1 MSESAQPRL
10 AQPIDKLAIALI
22 VLLSLI
28 MALLIWGGRACE
40 DECLFYA
47 GAKVSSFS
55 WDDKTISGQDRAFI
69 LTFNRPMDRDS
80 VEENLTIS
88 PSLPGKI
95 SWSGLRLAYTL
106 DNPAPYGETYQV
118 TLAGAKERF
127 PSQEQSGAE
136 IQPFDAQFRS
146 RDRALA
152 YVGTEGKEKGRLVLS
167 NWTRSQTAI
176 LTPKNL
182 NVFDFKPDPQ
192 GNFLLFSA
200 ADSSQGIEG
209 IGYLKLYK
217 VSTRLDSSNS
227 RVHAGKPFVLRLSAD
242 GAGDIKAAGNPQP
255 RALANAPA
263 SRSDFD
269 AVASVGRS
277 STENGSA
284 VELVL
289 DNQKYQNNKF
299 DISQDGTTIVVQRLN
314 RSNPQDYGLWKLVEG
329 KLPQVFTNNQV
340 GDFLITPD
348 SQAVAVAQGEGIAL
362 LPLKDY
368 AEPLDFLSRFGRV
381 LDFTA
386 DGTGAAMINYNTDRE
401 DLKYT
406 RSLYYV
412 NSQGVEKEL
421 LNTDGSIQNCQ
432 FDPTVE
438 HLYCWLTELAKKG
451 VYIEKPYLAEINLKT
466 EKINTLV
473 TVPKY
478 QESQISIAPDGL
490 GILFERSLNKINSS
504 LTGEKKNSIWL
515 AIPTGDTADTTTSS
529 IEQLP
534 FIGFHPQWLP

>member
-1 MSESAQPRL
+1 MNQSRL
-10 AQPIDKLAIALI
+10 SQPIDKLAIALI
-22 VLLSLI
+22 VLFSLI
-28 MALLIWGGRACE
+28 MGLLIWGDSACE
-40 DECLFYA
+40 DECLFHA

-55 WDDKTISGQDRAFI
+55 WQNKTIGGQDRAFI

-80 VEENLTIS
+80 VEENLNIT
-88 PSLPGKI
+88 PPLPGKI

-106 DNPAPYGETYQV
+106 DNPAPYGETYQI
-118 TLAGAKERF
+118 TLAGAQERF
-127 PSQEQSGAE
+127 PNQEQAGGE
-136 IQPFDAQFRS
+136 IRSFQAQFRS

-152 YVGTEGKEKGRLVLS
+152 YVGTEGEEKGRLVLS

-182 NVFDFKPDPQ
+182 TVFDFKPDPQ

-200 ADSSQGIEG
+200 ADSSLSIEG
-209 IGYLKLYK
+209 ISDLKLYK
-217 VSTRLDSSNS
+217 ASTRLDS
-227 RVHAGKPFVLRLSAD
+227 PTED
-242 GAGDIKAAGNPQP
+242 GSEIK
-255 RALANAPA
+255 LI
-263 SRSDFD
+263 
-269 AVASVGRS
+269 
-277 STENGSA
+277 
-284 VELVL
+284 L

-314 RSNPQDYGLWKLVEG
+314 RSNPEDYGLWKLVED
-329 KLPQVFTNNQV
+329 KSPQVFTNNQV

-348 SQAVAVAQGEGIAL
+348 SQAVAAAQGEGIAL
-362 LPLKDY
+362 LPLKDS

-432 FDPTVE
+432 FDPTSE
-438 HLYCWLTELAKKG
+438 HLYCWLTELSKKE
-451 VYIEKPYLAEINLKT
+451 VYTEKPYLAQIDLKT
-466 EKINTLV
+466 GKINTLV
-473 TVPKY
+473 AIPKY
-478 QESQISIAPDGL
+478 QESQISVAPDGL
-490 GILFERSLNKINSS
+490 GILFERSLNQVYSG
-504 LTGEKKNSIWL
+504 TPGEKKNSIWL
-515 AIPTGDTADTTTSS
+515 AIPAGDFADTTTSS

>member
-10 AQPIDKLAIALI
+10 SQPIDKLAIALI
-22 VLLSLI
+22 IFLTLI
-28 MALLIWGGRACE
+28 MGLLIWGGSACE
-40 DECLFYA
+40 DECLFHA

-55 WDDKTISGQDRAFI
+55 WQNKTIGGQDRALI

-80 VEENLTIS
+80 VEENLKIT
-88 PSLPGKI
+88 PPLPGKV

-106 DNPAPYGETYQV
+106 DDPAPYGETYQI

-127 PSQEQSGAE
+127 PNQEQAGAE
-136 IQPFDAQFRS
+136 ILPFEAQFRS

-152 YVGTEGKEKGRLVLS
+152 YVGSEGEEKGRLVLS

-182 NVFDFKPDPQ
+182 TVFDFQPDPQ

-209 IGYLKLYK
+209 IRYLKLYK
-217 VSTRLDSSNS
+217 VSTQLDEPEPK
-227 RVHAGKPFVLRLSAD
+227 VK
-242 GAGDIKAAGNPQP
+242 
-255 RALANAPA
+255 
-263 SRSDFD
+263 
-269 AVASVGRS
+269 
-277 STENGSA
+277 
-284 VELVL
+284 LVL

-314 RSNPQDYGLWKLVEG
+314 RSNPEDYGLWKIVES
-329 KLPQVFTNNQV
+329 KSPQVFTNNQV

-412 NSQGVEKEL
+412 NSQGIEKEL
-421 LNTDGSIQNCQ
+421 LNTEGSIQNCQ
-432 FDPTVE
+432 FDPTAE
-438 HLYCWLTELAKKG
+438 YLYCWLTELAKKK
-451 VYIEKPYLAEINLKT
+451 VYIEKPYLAEIDLKT
-466 EKINTLV
+466 EEIRTLV
-473 TVPKY
+473 TLPKY
-478 QESQISIAPDGL
+478 QESQVSVAPDGL
-490 GILFERSLNKINSS
+490 GILFERSLNQVYFGTPSKR
-504 LTGEKKNSIWL
+504 KNSIWL
-515 AIPTGDTADTTTSS
+515 AIPAVDIADTTTSS

>member
-1 MSESAQPRL
+1 MSKSAQPRL
-10 AQPIDKLAIALI
+10 SQPIDKLAIALI
-22 VLLSLI
+22 ISFALI
-28 MALLIWGGRACE
+28 IGLLIWGGSACE
-40 DECLFYA
+40 DECLFHA

-55 WDDKTISGQDRAFI
+55 WDDKIIGGQDRAFI
-69 LTFNRPMDRDS
+69 LTFNRPMDRNS

-88 PSLPGKI
+88 PPLPGKI

-106 DNPAPYGETYQV
+106 DRPVPYGATYQV

-127 PSQEQSGAE
+127 PNQEQLGEE

-152 YVGTEGKEKGRLVLS
+152 YVGTVGEETGRLVLY
-167 NWTRSQTAI
+167 NWTRSQKII
-176 LTPKNL
+176 LTPQNL
-182 NVFDFKPDPQ
+182 TVFDFKPDPQ
-192 GNFLLFSA
+192 GDRLLFSA
-200 ADSSQGIEG
+200 ADNNKGTEG
-209 IGYLKLYK
+209 IRYLKLYS
-217 VSTRLDSSNS
+217 VSTHVSSIRLDS
-227 RVHAGKPFVLRLSAD
+227 L
-242 GAGDIKAAGNPQP
+242 
-255 RALANAPA
+255 
-263 SRSDFD
+263 
-269 AVASVGRS
+269 
-277 STENGSA
+277 TENGSE
-284 VELVL
+284 VKLIL

-314 RSNPQDYGLWKLVEG
+314 RSNPEDYGLWKLVED
-329 KLPQVFTNNQV
+329 KSPQMFTNNRV
-340 GDFLITPD
+340 GDFSIAPD

-362 LPLKDY
+362 LPLKAQ

-432 FDPTVE
+432 FDPIAE
-438 HLYCWLTELAKKG
+438 HLYCWLTELSKEEIY
-451 VYIEKPYLAEINLKT
+451 VEKPYLAEIDLKT
-466 EKINTLV
+466 AKINTLV
-473 TVPKY
+473 TVPEY
-478 QESQISIAPDGL
+478 QESQVSVAPDGL
-490 GILFERSLNKINSS
+490 GILFERSLNKMYSG
-504 LTGEKKNSIWL
+504 TPGEKKNSIWL
-515 AIPTGDTADTTTSS
+515 AIPASDLANKTTFE

>member
-1 MSESAQPRL
+1 MSESAQSRL
-10 AQPIDKLAIALI
+10 SQPIDKLAIALI
-22 VLLSLI
+22 ILLSLI
-28 MALLIWGGRACE
+28 MGLLIWGGTACKN
-40 DECLFYA
+40 ECLFHA

-55 WDDKTISGQDRAFI
+55 WQNKTIGGQDRAFI

-80 VEENLTIS
+80 VEKNLTIS
-88 PSLPGKI
+88 PPLPGKI

-106 DNPAPYGETYQV
+106 NNPAPYGETYQV

-127 PSQEQSGAE
+127 PNQKQSGKE
-136 IQPFDAQFRS
+136 IQSFNAQFHL

-152 YVGTEGKEKGRLVLS
+152 YVGTEGEEAGRLVLS
-167 NWTRSQTAI
+167 NWTSQQTAI

-182 NVFDFKPDPQ
+182 TVFDFKPDPQ

-209 IGYLKLYK
+209 IRYLKLYK
-217 VSTRLDSSNS
+217 VSTPLD
-227 RVHAGKPFVLRLSAD
+227 
-242 GAGDIKAAGNPQP
+242 
-255 RALANAPA
+255 
-263 SRSDFD
+263 
-269 AVASVGRS
+269 S

-314 RSNPQDYGLWKLVEG
+314 RSNPKDYGLWKLVEG
-329 KLPQVFTNNQV
+329 KSPQVFTNNQV

-362 LPLKDY
+362 LPLKEY

-406 RSLYYV
+406 QSLYYV

-432 FDPTVE
+432 FDPTAE
-438 HLYCWLTELAKKG
+438 HLYCWLTELSKKEI
-451 VYIEKPYLAEINLKT
+451 YTEKPYLAQIDLKT
-466 EKINTLV
+466 GKINTLV
-473 TVPKY
+473 TIPKY
-478 QESQISIAPDGL
+478 QESQVSVAPDGL
-490 GILFERSLNKINSS
+490 GILFERSLNQVYSG
-504 LTGEKKNSIWL
+504 TPGEKKNSIWL
-515 AIPTGDTADTTTSS
+515 AIPAIDTADTTTSS

>member
-1 MSESAQPRL
+1 MNQSRL
-10 AQPIDKLAIALI
+10 SQPIDRLAIALI

-28 MALLIWGGRACE
+28 MGLLIWGGSACE
-40 DECLFYA
+40 DKCLFHA

-55 WDDKTISGQDRAFI
+55 WSDKTIGGQDRAFI

-88 PSLPGKI
+88 PPLPGKI

-106 DNPAPYGETYQV
+106 NDPAPYGETYQV
-118 TLAGAKERF
+118 ILTEAQERF
-127 PSQEQSGAE
+127 PNQEQAGSE
-136 IQPFDAQFRS
+136 IQPFQAQFRS

-152 YVGTEGKEKGRLVLS
+152 YVGTEGEEKGRLVLS
-167 NWTRSQTAI
+167 NWTSQQTAI

-182 NVFDFKPDPQ
+182 TVFDFKPDPQ

-200 ADSSQGIEG
+200 ADSSLGIEG
-209 IGYLKLYK
+209 ISDLKLYK
-217 VSTRLDSSNS
+217 ASTRLDS
-227 RVHAGKPFVLRLSAD
+227 PTED
-242 GAGDIKAAGNPQP
+242 GSEIK
-255 RALANAPA
+255 LI
-263 SRSDFD
+263 
-269 AVASVGRS
+269 
-277 STENGSA
+277 
-284 VELVL
+284 L

-314 RSNPQDYGLWKLVEG
+314 RSNPEDYGLWKLVED
-329 KLPQVFTNNQV
+329 KSPQVFTNNQV

-348 SQAVAVAQGEGIAL
+348 SQAVAAAQGEGIAL

-432 FDPTVE
+432 FDPTAE
-438 HLYCWLTELAKKG
+438 HLYCWLTELSKKE
-451 VYIEKPYLAEINLKT
+451 VYIEKPYLAQIDLKT
-466 EKINTLV
+466 EKIDTLV
-473 TVPKY
+473 TIPKY
-478 QESQISIAPDGL
+478 QESQISVAPDGL
-490 GILFERSLNKINSS
+490 GILFEQSFNQVYSG
-504 LTGEKKNSIWL
+504 TPGDKKNSIWL
-515 AIPTGDTADTTTSS
+515 AIPSKDLANKTTLD

>member
-1 MSESAQPRL
+1 MSESAQPKL

-22 VLLSLI
+22 VLLTLI
-28 MALLIWGGRACE
+28 MGLLIWGGSACQ
-40 DECLFYA
+40 DECLFHA
-47 GAKVSSFS
+47 GAKISSFS
-55 WDDKTISGQDRAFI
+55 WQNQTIGGQDRAFI

-106 DNPAPYGETYQV
+106 DNPAPYGATYQV
-118 TLAGAKERF
+118 TLAGAQERF
-127 PSQEQSGAE
+127 PNQEQAGGE
-136 IQPFDAQFRS
+136 IQPFQAQFRS

-152 YVGTEGKEKGRLVLS
+152 YVGTEGEEKGRLVLS

-182 NVFDFKPDPQ
+182 TVFDFKPDPQ
-192 GNFLLFSA
+192 GNFILFSA
-200 ADSSQGIEG
+200 ADSSQGIKG
-209 IGYLKLYK
+209 ISDLKLYK
-217 VSTRLDSSNS
+217 ASTRLDSP
-227 RVHAGKPFVLRLSAD
+227 AED
-242 GAGDIKAAGNPQP
+242 GLTVK
-255 RALANAPA
+255 
-263 SRSDFD
+263 
-269 AVASVGRS
+269 
-277 STENGSA
+277 
-284 VELVL
+284 LVL

-314 RSNPQDYGLWKLVEG
+314 RSNPEDYGLWKLV
-329 KLPQVFTNNQV
+329 KDKSPQVFTNNQV

-348 SQAVAVAQGEGIAL
+348 SQAVAAAQGEGIAL
-362 LPLKDY
+362 LPLQDY
-368 AEPLDFLSRFGRV
+368 AEPLDFLSKFGRV

-421 LNTDGSIQNCQ
+421 LNTEGSIQNCQ
-432 FDPTVE
+432 FDPTAE
-438 HLYCWLTELAKKG
+438 HLYCWLTELSKKE
-451 VYIEKPYLAEINLKT
+451 VYIEKPYLAQIDLKT
-466 EKINTLV
+466 GKINTLV
-473 TVPKY
+473 TISKY
-478 QESQISIAPDGL
+478 QESQASVAPDGL
-490 GILFERSLNKINSS
+490 GILFERSLNRFNSS
-504 LTGEKKNSIWL
+504 LPGEKQNSIWL
-515 AIPTGDTADTTTSS
+515 AIPTLDVANKTIFE

-534 FIGFHPQWLP
+534 FLGFHPQWLP

>member
-1 MSESAQPRL
+1 MSESAQPKL

-22 VLLSLI
+22 ILLTLI
-28 MALLIWGGRACE
+28 MGLLIWGGSACE
-40 DECLFYA
+40 DECLFHA

-55 WDDKTISGQDRAFI
+55 WHNETIGGQDRAFI
-69 LTFNRPMDRDS
+69 LAFNRPMDRDS
-80 VEENLTIS
+80 VEENLKIT
-88 PSLPGKI
+88 PPLPGKI

-118 TLAGAKERF
+118 TLAGAQERF
-127 PSQEQSGAE
+127 PNQEQAGSE

-152 YVGTEGKEKGRLVLS
+152 YVGTEGEETGRLVLS

-182 NVFDFKPDPQ
+182 TVFDFKPDPQ

-200 ADSSQGIEG
+200 ADSSLGIKG
-209 IGYLKLYK
+209 ISDLKLYK
-217 VSTRLDSSNS
+217 VSTRLDS
-227 RVHAGKPFVLRLSAD
+227 L
-242 GAGDIKAAGNPQP
+242 
-255 RALANAPA
+255 
-263 SRSDFD
+263 
-269 AVASVGRS
+269 
-277 STENGSA
+277 TENGSA

-289 DNQKYQNNKF
+289 DNREYQNNKF

-314 RSNPQDYGLWKLVEG
+314 RSNPTDYGLWKLVEG
-329 KLPQVFTNNQV
+329 KSPQMFTNNQV

-348 SQAVAVAQGEGIAL
+348 SQAVAAAQGEGIAI

-368 AEPLDFLSRFGRV
+368 AEPLDFLSKFGRV
-381 LDFTA
+381 LNFTA

-421 LNTDGSIQNCQ
+421 LNTEGSIQNCQ
-432 FDPTVE
+432 FDPTAE
-438 HLYCWLTELAKKG
+438 HLYCWLTELSKKEI
-451 VYIEKPYLAEINLKT
+451 YTEKPYLAEINLKT
-466 EKINTLV
+466 GKIDTLV

-478 QESQISIAPDGL
+478 QESQVSVAPDGL
-490 GILFERSLNKINSS
+490 GILFERSQDRVYSG
-504 LTGEKKNSIWL
+504 TPGEKKNSIWL
-515 AIPTGDTADTTTSS
+515 AIPAVSLADTTTFS

>member
-10 AQPIDKLAIALI
+10 AQLIDKLAIALI

-28 MALLIWGGRACE
+28 IGLLIWGGTACE
-40 DECLFYA
+40 DECLFHA

-55 WDDKTISGQDRAFI
+55 WDDKTIGGQDRAFI

-80 VEENLTIS
+80 VEENLIIS

-106 DNPAPYGETYQV
+106 DNPAPYGETYQIA
-118 TLAGAKERF
+118 LAVARERF
-127 PSQEQSGAE
+127 ANQKQAGSE

-152 YVGTEGKEKGRLVLS
+152 YVGTEGEETGRLVLS

-182 NVFDFKPDPQ
+182 TVFDFKPDPQ

-200 ADSSQGIEG
+200 ADSSQGVEG
-209 IGYLKLYK
+209 ISDLKLYK
-217 VSTRLDSSNS
+217 VSTRLDS
-227 RVHAGKPFVLRLSAD
+227 
-242 GAGDIKAAGNPQP
+242 I
-255 RALANAPA
+255 
-263 SRSDFD
+263 
-269 AVASVGRS
+269 
-277 STENGSA
+277 TENGLA

-314 RSNPQDYGLWKLVEG
+314 RSNPKDYGLWKLVEG
-329 KLPQVFTNNQV
+329 KSPQMFTNNQV

-362 LPLKDY
+362 LPLKEY

-386 DGTGAAMINYNTDRE
+386 DGTGAAMINYNTDHE

-406 RSLYYV
+406 QSLYYV

-432 FDPTVE
+432 FDPTAE
-438 HLYCWLTELAKKG
+438 HLYCWLTELSKKEI
-451 VYIEKPYLAEINLKT
+451 YTEKPYLAQIDLKT
-466 EKINTLV
+466 GKINTLV
-473 TVPKY
+473 TIPKY
-478 QESQISIAPDGL
+478 QESQVSLAPDGL
-490 GILFERSLNKINSS
+490 GILFEQSLNKIYSG
-504 LTGEKKNSIWL
+504 TPGEKKNSIWL
-515 AIPTGDTADTTTSS
+515 AIPAGDLADTTISS

>member
-1 MSESAQPRL
+1 MNQSRL
-10 AQPIDKLAIALI
+10 SQPIDRLAIALI
-22 VLLSLI
+22 VLLTLI
-28 MALLIWGGRACE
+28 MGLLIWGGSACE
-40 DECLFYA
+40 DECLFHA

-55 WDDKTISGQDRAFI
+55 WQNKTIGGQDRAFI
-69 LTFNRPMDRDS
+69 LTFNRPMDRGS
-80 VEENLTIS
+80 VEENLKIT
-88 PSLPGKI
+88 PALPGKI

-106 DNPAPYGETYQV
+106 DDPAPYGETYQV
-118 TLAGAKERF
+118 TLAGAQERF
-127 PSQEQSGAE
+127 PNQEQAGGE
-136 IQPFDAQFRS
+136 IQPFQAQFRS

-152 YVGTEGKEKGRLVLS
+152 YVGTEGEEKGRLVLS

-182 NVFDFKPDPQ
+182 TVFDFKPDPQ
-192 GNFLLFSA
+192 GNFILFSA

-209 IGYLKLYK
+209 IGYLQLYK
-217 VSTRLDSSNS
+217 VSTRLDS
-227 RVHAGKPFVLRLSAD
+227 V
-242 GAGDIKAAGNPQP
+242 
-255 RALANAPA
+255 
-263 SRSDFD
+263 
-269 AVASVGRS
+269 
-277 STENGSA
+277 TENGSA

-314 RSNPQDYGLWKLVEG
+314 RSNPTDYGLWKLVEG
-329 KLPQVFTNNQV
+329 KSPQMFTNNQV

-348 SQAVAVAQGEGIAL
+348 SQAVAAAQGEGIAL

-432 FDPTVE
+432 FDPIAE
-438 HLYCWLTELAKKG
+438 HLYCWLTELAKKE

-466 EKINTLV
+466 GKINTLI
-473 TVPKY
+473 TVAKY
-478 QESQISIAPDGL
+478 QESQISVAPDGL
-490 GILFERSLNKINSS
+490 GILFERSQDRVYSG
-504 LTGEKKNSIWL
+504 TPGEKKNSIWL
-515 AIPTGDTADTTTSS
+515 AIPAVGLADTTTSS

>member
-1 MSESAQPRL
+1 MSESAQPKL

-22 VLLSLI
+22 VLLTLI
-28 MALLIWGGRACE
+28 MVLLIWGGSACQ
-40 DECLFYA
+40 DECLFHA
-47 GAKVSSFS
+47 GAKISSFS
-55 WDDKTISGQDRAFI
+55 WQNKTVGGQDRAFI
-69 LTFNRPMDRDS
+69 LTFNRPMDRGS

-106 DNPAPYGETYQV
+106 DNPAPYGATYQV
-118 TLAGAKERF
+118 TLAGAQERF
-127 PSQEQSGAE
+127 PNQEQAGGD
-136 IQPFDAQFRS
+136 IQPFNAQFRS

-152 YVGTEGKEKGRLVLS
+152 YVGTEEEEKGRLVLS

-182 NVFDFKPDPQ
+182 TVFDFKPDPQ
-192 GNFLLFSA
+192 GNFILFSA
-200 ADSSQGIEG
+200 ADSSQVREG
-209 IGYLKLYK
+209 MSDLKLYK
-217 VSTRLDSSNS
+217 ASTKLDS
-227 RVHAGKPFVLRLSAD
+227 
-242 GAGDIKAAGNPQP
+242 I
-255 RALANAPA
+255 
-263 SRSDFD
+263 
-269 AVASVGRS
+269 
-277 STENGSA
+277 TENGSA

-314 RSNPQDYGLWKLVEG
+314 RNNPTDYGLWKLVED
-329 KLPQVFTNNQV
+329 KSPQLFTNNQV

-348 SQAVAVAQGEGIAL
+348 SQAVAAAQGEGIAL

-368 AEPLDFLSRFGRV
+368 AEPLDFLSKFGRV

-421 LNTDGSIQNCQ
+421 LNTNGSIQNCQ
-432 FDPTVE
+432 FDPTAE
-438 HLYCWLTELAKKG
+438 HLYCWLTELSKKE
-451 VYIEKPYLAEINLKT
+451 VYIERPYLAQIDLKT
-466 EKINTLV
+466 GKINTLV
-473 TVPKY
+473 TIPKY
-478 QESQISIAPDGL
+478 QESQISVAPDGL
-490 GILFERSLNKINSS
+490 GILFEQFFNQVYSG
-504 LTGEKKNSIWL
+504 TPGEKKNSIWL
-515 AIPTGDTADTTTSS
+515 AIPAVDLADTATSS

>member
-1 MSESAQPRL
+1 MIFISTRNLSELMSDGANQPRL
-10 AQPIDKLAIALI
+10 SQSIDKLAITLI
-22 VLLSLI
+22 VLLVLV
-28 MALLIWGGRACE
+28 MGLLIWGGSACE
-40 DECLFYA
+40 DECLFHA
-47 GAKVSSFS
+47 GAKVSNFS
-55 WDDKTISGQDRAFI
+55 WQNKTIRGQDRAFI
-69 LTFNRPMDRDS
+69 LTFNRPMDRSS
-80 VEENLTIS
+80 VEENLKIT
-88 PSLPGKI
+88 PPLPGKI

-106 DNPAPYGETYQV
+106 DNPVPYGETYQV
-118 TLAGAKERF
+118 TLKDAQERF
-127 PSQEQSGAE
+127 PNQQQAGSE
-136 IQPFDAQFRS
+136 IQYFQAQFRS

-152 YVGTEGKEKGRLVLS
+152 YVGTEGEEKGRLVLS

-182 NVFDFKPDPQ
+182 TVFDFKPDPQ

-209 IGYLKLYK
+209 IRYLKLYK
-217 VSTRLDSSNS
+217 ASTTRLGMANQVRHPSRSTRLDS
-227 RVHAGKPFVLRLSAD
+227 P
-242 GAGDIKAAGNPQP
+242 
-255 RALANAPA
+255 
-263 SRSDFD
+263 
-269 AVASVGRS
+269 
-277 STENGSA
+277 TENGSEI
-284 VELVL
+284 ELIL

-314 RSNPQDYGLWKLVEG
+314 RSNPEDYGLWKLVED

-432 FDPTVE
+432 FDPTAE
-438 HLYCWLTELAKKG
+438 HLYCWLTELAKKE
-451 VYIEKPYLAEINLKT
+451 VYTEKPYLAEIDLKT
-466 EKINTLV
+466 GKINTLV
-473 TVPKY
+473 TIPKY
-478 QESQISIAPDGL
+478 QESQISVAPDGL
-490 GILFERSLNKINSS
+490 GILFEQSFNKVYSG
-504 LTGEKKNSIWL
+504 TPGEKKNSIWL
-515 AIPTGDTADTTTSS
+515 AIPAGDIADTTTSS

>member
-28 MALLIWGGRACE
+28 MGLLIWGGTACKN
-40 DECLFYA
+40 ECLFHA

-55 WDDKTISGQDRAFI
+55 WQNKTIGGQDRAFI

-88 PSLPGKI
+88 PPLPGKI

-106 DNPAPYGETYQV
+106 DDPAPYGETYQV
-118 TLAGAKERF
+118 TLAKAKERF
-127 PSQEQSGAE
+127 ANQKQAGSE
-136 IQPFDAQFRS
+136 IQPFNVQFRS
-146 RDRALA
+146 RDRAFA
-152 YVGTEGKEKGRLVLS
+152 YVGTEGEEQGRLVLS
-167 NWTRSQTAI
+167 NWTQSQTAI

-182 NVFDFKPDPQ
+182 TVFDFKPDPQ

-200 ADSSQGIEG
+200 ADSNQGTEG

-217 VSTRLDSSNS
+217 VSTRLD
-227 RVHAGKPFVLRLSAD
+227 
-242 GAGDIKAAGNPQP
+242 
-255 RALANAPA
+255 
-263 SRSDFD
+263 
-269 AVASVGRS
+269 S

-299 DISQDGTTIVVQRLN
+299 DISQDGKTIVVQRLN
-314 RSNPQDYGLWKLVEG
+314 RNNPKDYGLWKLVEG
-329 KLPQVFTNNQV
+329 KSPQLFTNNQV

-432 FDPTVE
+432 FDPNAR
-438 HLYCWLTELAKKG
+438 HLYCWLTELVKG
-451 VYIEKPYLAEINLKT
+451 ELYIENPYLAEIDLKT
-466 EKINTLV
+466 GEINTLV
-473 TVPKY
+473 TIPKY
-478 QESQISIAPDGL
+478 QESQVSVAPDSL
-490 GILFERSLNKINSS
+490 GILFERSLNKVYSG
-504 LTGEKKNSIWL
+504 TPGEKKNSIWM
-515 AIPTGDTADTTTSS
+515 AIPAGNLADTTTLSV
-529 IEQLP
+529 EQLP
-534 FIGFHPQWLP
+534 FI

>member
-28 MALLIWGGRACE
+28 MGLLIWGGTACE
-40 DECLFYA
+40 DECLFHA

-55 WDDKTISGQDRAFI
+55 WQNKTIGGQDRAFI
-69 LTFNRPMDRDS
+69 LNFNRPMDRDS
-80 VEENLTIS
+80 VEENLKIT
-88 PSLPGKI
+88 PPLPGKI

-106 DNPAPYGETYQV
+106 DDPAPYGETYQV

-127 PSQEQSGAE
+127 PNQEQSGAK

-152 YVGTEGKEKGRLVLS
+152 YVGTEGEERGRLVLS
-167 NWTRSQTAI
+167 NWTRSQKTI
-176 LTPKNL
+176 LTPQNL
-182 NVFDFKPDPQ
+182 TVFDFKPNPQ
-192 GNFLLFSA
+192 GNYLLFSA

-209 IGYLKLYK
+209 IRYLQLYS
-217 VSTRLDSSNS
+217 VSTQVN
-227 RVHAGKPFVLRLSAD
+227 
-242 GAGDIKAAGNPQP
+242 
-255 RALANAPA
+255 
-263 SRSDFD
+263 
-269 AVASVGRS
+269 S
-277 STENGSA
+277 STENSWE
-284 VELVL
+284 VKLVL
-289 DNQKYQNNKF
+289 DNRKYQNNKF

-314 RSNPQDYGLWKLVEG
+314 RNNPTDYGLWKIVDG
-329 KLPQVFTNNQV
+329 KSPQLISNNQV

-348 SQAVAVAQGEGIAL
+348 SQAVAAAQGEGIAL
-362 LPLKDY
+362 LPLKER

-412 NSQGVEKEL
+412 NSQGIEKEL
-421 LNTDGSIQNCQ
+421 LTTDGSIQNCQ
-432 FDPTVE
+432 FDPAAE
-438 HLYCWLTELAKKG
+438 HLYCWLTELAKKE
-451 VYIEKPYLAEINLKT
+451 VYIEKPYLAQINLKT
-466 EKINTLV
+466 GKINTLV
-473 TVPKY
+473 TIPKY
-478 QESQISIAPDGL
+478 QESQVSVAPDGL
-490 GILFERSLNKINSS
+490 GILFERSEATPPSRIGGAPGLSLNKVYFD
-504 LTGEKKNSIWL
+504 TPGEKKNSIWL
-515 AIPTGDTADTTTSS
+515 AIPTLDVANKTIFE

-534 FIGFHPQWLP
+534 FIGFYPQWLP

>member
-1 MSESAQPRL
+1 MSESAQSRL

-22 VLLSLI
+22 VLLFLI
-28 MALLIWGGRACE
+28 MGLLIWGGTACE
-40 DECLFYA
+40 DECLFHA

-55 WDDKTISGQDRAFI
+55 WQNKTIGGQDRAFI

-88 PSLPGKI
+88 PPLSGKI

-118 TLAGAKERF
+118 TLTGARERF
-127 PSQEQSGAE
+127 ANQKQAGSE
-136 IQPFDAQFRS
+136 IQPFDTQFRS

-152 YVGTEGKEKGRLVLS
+152 YVGTEGEEQGRLILF
-167 NWTRSQTAI
+167 NWTRQQTAI

-182 NVFDFKPDPQ
+182 TVFDFKPDPQ

-200 ADSSQGIEG
+200 ADSSLGIEG
-209 IGYLKLYK
+209 SNALKLYQ
-217 VSTRLDSSNS
+217 VSIQLDS
-227 RVHAGKPFVLRLSAD
+227 L
-242 GAGDIKAAGNPQP
+242 
-255 RALANAPA
+255 
-263 SRSDFD
+263 
-269 AVASVGRS
+269 
-277 STENGSA
+277 TENGSA
-284 VELVL
+284 VKLVL

-299 DISQDGTTIVVQRLN
+299 DISQDGATIVVQRLN
-314 RSNPQDYGLWKLVEG
+314 RSNPKDYGLWKLVEG
-329 KLPQVFTNNQV
+329 KSPQIFTNNQV

-362 LPLKDY
+362 LPIKEY
-368 AEPLDFLSRFGRV
+368 AEPLDFLSKFGRV

-386 DGTGAAMINYNTDRE
+386 DGTGAAMINYNSDRE

-432 FDPTVE
+432 FAPTDK
-438 HLYCWLTELAKKG
+438 HLYCWLTELYKG
-451 VYIEKPYLAEINLKT
+451 EVYVEKPYLAKIDLKT
-466 EKINTLV
+466 GKTNTLV
-473 TVPKY
+473 TIPQY
-478 QESQISIAPDGL
+478 QESQVSIAPDGL
-490 GILFERSLNKINSS
+490 GILFEQSLNRLDSG
-504 LTGEKKNSIWL
+504 TPGEKKNSIWL
-515 AIPTGDTADTTTSS
+515 AIPAGDLADTTTSS

>member
-1 MSESAQPRL
+1 MNKSAQSRL
-10 AQPIDKLAIALI
+10 SQPIDKLAIALI

-28 MALLIWGGRACE
+28 IGLLIWGGTACK
-40 DECLFYA
+40 DECLFHA

-55 WDDKTISGQDRAFI
+55 WQNKTIGGQDRAFI

-88 PSLPGKI
+88 PPLPGKI

-106 DNPAPYGETYQV
+106 NNPAPYGETYQV
-118 TLAGAKERF
+118 TLAGARERF
-127 PSQEQSGAE
+127 ANQKQAGSE
-136 IQPFDAQFRS
+136 IERGSAVGFPDQAQVSLEPFDAQFRS

-152 YVGTEGKEKGRLVLS
+152 YIGTEGEEAGRLVLS
-167 NWTRSQTAI
+167 NWTSQQTAI

-182 NVFDFKPDPQ
+182 TVFDFKPDPQ

-200 ADSSQGIEG
+200 ADRSQGMEG
-209 IGYLKLYK
+209 IRYLKLYK
-217 VSTRLDSSNS
+217 VSTQLDTQNKTGSEIELILDS
-227 RVHAGKPFVLRLSAD
+227 
-242 GAGDIKAAGNPQP
+242 
-255 RALANAPA
+255 
-263 SRSDFD
+263 
-269 AVASVGRS
+269 
-277 STENGSA
+277 
-284 VELVL
+284 
-289 DNQKYQNNKF
+289 QKYQNNKF
-299 DISQDGTTIVVQRLN
+299 DISQDGTTIVAQRLN
-314 RSNPQDYGLWKLVEG
+314 RSNPEDYGLWKLVEG
-329 KLPQVFTNNQV
+329 KSPQIFTNNQV
-340 GDFLITPD
+340 GDFVITPD

-362 LPLKDY
+362 LPLKEY
-368 AEPLDFLSRFGRV
+368 AEPLDFLSKFGRI

-432 FDPTVE
+432 FDPLAK
-438 HLYCWLTELAKKG
+438 HLYCWLTELVKG
-451 VYIEKPYLAEINLKT
+451 ELYIEKPYLAEINLKT
-466 EKINTLV
+466 GTIQTLV

-478 QESQISIAPDGL
+478 QESQVSVAPDGL
-490 GILFERSLNKINSS
+490 GILFERSLNQVYSG
-504 LTGEKKNSIWL
+504 TPGEKKNSIWL
-515 AIPTGDTADTTTSS
+515 AIPAGDLAETTTSS

-534 FIGFHPQWLP
+534 LIGFHPQWLP

>member
-1 MSESAQPRL
+1 MNQSRL
-10 AQPIDKLAIALI
+10 SQPIDKLAIAII
-22 VLLSLI
+22 VLLALV
-28 MALLIWGGRACE
+28 MGLLIWGGSACK
-40 DECLFYA
+40 DECLFHA

-55 WDDKTISGQDRAFI
+55 WSNKTISGQDRAFI

-127 PSQEQSGAE
+127 PNQEQSGAK

-146 RDRALA
+146 CDRAMA
-152 YVGTEGKEKGRLVLS
+152 YIGAEGEEAGRLILY
-167 NWTRSQTAI
+167 NWTRSQKII
-176 LTPKNL
+176 LTPPNL
-182 NVFDFKPDPQ
+182 TVFDFKPDPQ
-192 GNFLLFSA
+192 GDFLLFYA

-209 IGYLKLYK
+209 IGNLKLYK
-217 VSTRLDSSNS
+217 VLTRLDSI
-227 RVHAGKPFVLRLSAD
+227 VED
-242 GAGDIKAAGNPQP
+242 G
-255 RALANAPA
+255 
-263 SRSDFD
+263 
-269 AVASVGRS
+269 
-277 STENGSA
+277 ST

-289 DNQKYQNNKF
+289 DAREYQNNKF

-314 RSNPQDYGLWKLVEG
+314 RNNPQDYGLWKLVED
-329 KLPQVFTNNQV
+329 KSPQIFTNNQV

-412 NSQGVEKEL
+412 NNQGVEKEL

-432 FDPTVE
+432 FDPTAE
-438 HLYCWLTELAKKG
+438 HLYCWLTKLSKG
-451 VYIEKPYLAEINLKT
+451 EVYVEKPYLAQIDLKT
-466 EKINTLV
+466 RKIITLV
-473 TVPKY
+473 TIPKY
-478 QESQISIAPDGL
+478 QESQISVAPDGL
-490 GILFERSLNKINSS
+490 GILFERSLNRVYSG
-504 LTGEKKNSIWL
+504 TPGEKKKKIVF
-515 AIPTGDTADTTTSS
+515 G
-529 IEQLP
+529 
-534 FIGFHPQWLP
+534 

>member
-1 MSESAQPRL
+1 MNQSRL
-10 AQPIDKLAIALI
+10 SQPIDKLAIALI
-22 VLLSLI
+22 ILLALV
-28 MALLIWGGRACE
+28 MGLLIWGGTACE
-40 DECLFYA
+40 DECLFHA
-47 GAKVSSFS
+47 GARVSSFS
-55 WDDKTISGQDRAFI
+55 WQNKTISGQDRAFI

-80 VEENLTIS
+80 VEENLTIT
-88 PSLPGKI
+88 PPLPGKI

-106 DNPAPYGETYQV
+106 DNPAPYGEAYQV

-127 PSQEQSGAE
+127 PNQEQVGSE

-152 YVGTEGKEKGRLVLS
+152 YIGTEGEETGRLVLS

-182 NVFDFKPDPQ
+182 TVFDFQPDPQ
-192 GNFLLFSA
+192 GNFILFSA

-209 IGYLKLYK
+209 IGYLQLYK
-217 VSTRLDSSNS
+217 VSTRLDS
-227 RVHAGKPFVLRLSAD
+227 V
-242 GAGDIKAAGNPQP
+242 
-255 RALANAPA
+255 
-263 SRSDFD
+263 
-269 AVASVGRS
+269 
-277 STENGSA
+277 TENGSA

-314 RSNPQDYGLWKLVEG
+314 RSNPTDYGLWKLVEG
-329 KLPQVFTNNQV
+329 KSPQMFTNNQV

-348 SQAVAVAQGEGIAL
+348 SQAVAAAQGEGIAL

-412 NSQGVEKEL
+412 NTQGIEKEL

-432 FDPTVE
+432 FDPTAE
-438 HLYCWLTELAKKG
+438 HLYCWLTELSKKE

-466 EKINTLV
+466 GKINTLI
-473 TVPKY
+473 TVAKY
-478 QESQISIAPDGL
+478 QESQVSVAPDGL
-490 GILFERSLNKINSS
+490 GILFERSQDRVDSG
-504 LTGEKKNSIWL
+504 TPGEKKNSIWL
-515 AIPTGDTADTTTSS
+515 AIPAVDLADTTTSN

>member
-1 MSESAQPRL
+1 MSESAQPKL
-10 AQPIDKLAIALI
+10 VQPIDKLAIALI

-28 MALLIWGGRACE
+28 MGLLIWGGSACQ
-40 DECLFYA
+40 DECLFHA

-55 WDDKTISGQDRAFI
+55 WNDKTIGGQDRAFI

-80 VEENLTIS
+80 VEENLTVT

-127 PSQEQSGAE
+127 PNQEQSGAE
-136 IQPFDAQFRS
+136 ILPFEAQFRS

-152 YVGTEGKEKGRLVLS
+152 YIGTEEEEAGRLVLY
-167 NWTRSQTAI
+167 NWTRSQKII
-176 LTPKNL
+176 LTPSNL

-192 GNFLLFSA
+192 GNFLLFYA
-200 ADSSQGIEG
+200 ADSSLGIQGISD
-209 IGYLKLYK
+209 LKLYK
-217 VSTRLDSSNS
+217 VSTQSNS
-227 RVHAGKPFVLRLSAD
+227 T
-242 GAGDIKAAGNPQP
+242 
-255 RALANAPA
+255 
-263 SRSDFD
+263 
-269 AVASVGRS
+269 
-277 STENGSA
+277 TENGSE
-284 VELVL
+284 VKLIL
-289 DNQKYQNNKF
+289 DNREYQNNKF
-299 DISQDGTTIVVQRLN
+299 DISQDATTVVVQRLN
-314 RSNPQDYGLWKLVEG
+314 RSNPTDYGLWKLVEG
-329 KLPQVFTNNQV
+329 KSPQMFTNNQV

-362 LPLKDY
+362 LPLKEY
-368 AEPLDFLSRFGRV
+368 AEPLDFLSRFGRI

-386 DGTGAAMINYNTDRE
+386 DGTGAAMINYNADRE

-412 NSQGVEKEL
+412 NSQGVEKEF

-432 FDPTVE
+432 FDPTAE
-438 HLYCWLTELAKKG
+438 HLYCWLTELSKG
-451 VYIEKPYLAEINLKT
+451 EVYVEKPYLAEIDLKT
-466 EKINTLV
+466 GKINTLV
-473 TVPKY
+473 TIPKY
-478 QESQISIAPDGL
+478 QESQVSVAPDGL
-490 GILFERSLNKINSS
+490 GILFERSLNRVYSG
-504 LTGEKKNSIWL
+504 TPGEKKNSIWL
-515 AIPTGDTADTTTSS
+515 AIRARDSDDITISS